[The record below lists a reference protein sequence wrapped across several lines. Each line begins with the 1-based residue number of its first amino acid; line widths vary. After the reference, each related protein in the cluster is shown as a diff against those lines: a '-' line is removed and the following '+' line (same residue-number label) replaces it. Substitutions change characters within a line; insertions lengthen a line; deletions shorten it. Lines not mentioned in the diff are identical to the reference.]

1 MPTAQELIAH
11 GLTTEEV
18 CTAIGADWL
27 IYQDLDDL
35 IYASSE
41 GNPEIKTFD
50 CAVFDGKYV
59 TDDVDQDYLDQL
71 AAKRNEKA
79 QTKQR
84 ELDLDNSNVVGI
96 HNDSAEN

>member
-1 MPTAQELIAH
+1 
-11 GLTTEEV
+11 
-18 CTAIGADWL
+18 
-27 IYQDLDDL
+27 
-35 IYASSE
+35 
-41 GNPEIKTFD
+41 
-50 CAVFDGKYV
+50 V
-59 TDDVDQDYLDQL
+59 TDDVDQNYLDQL